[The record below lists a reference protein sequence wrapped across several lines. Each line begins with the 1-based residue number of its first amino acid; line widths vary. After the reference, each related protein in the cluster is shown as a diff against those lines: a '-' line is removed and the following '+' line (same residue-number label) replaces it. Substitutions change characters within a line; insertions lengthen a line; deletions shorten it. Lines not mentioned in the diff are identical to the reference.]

1 MISTHTTICLPTT
14 TVPRSMRARIIGVA
28 LIGVFGCS
36 GETQVELTAFG
47 EAFVEEGIEAEA
59 FVDGWSVSF
68 SELVVSVNDVR
79 TSPGGPVSSG
89 GFVVDLS
96 LPSGGDGHPLTR
108 TAVEGD
114 VLQSVHYRLS
124 PPSGEVEGNAT
135 AAQVD
140 RLRAEGLAV
149 WAQGTAT
156 RDGQIVEFAWGI
168 PADLSFDC
176 DVGTRLSPG
185 TPAGV
190 ELTMH
195 GDHLF
200 VDDLEVAPNVA
211 FDEIARADS
220 DGDGLVVPSELA
232 AVPLAGLARYQTGG
246 RTDIDDLWA
255 YVGAAALTMP
265 HVDGEGNCTPRF
277 VPDAYATFET
287 ADADPVLGAE
297 VYAEHC
303 ASCHGAEGSGDGPG
317 GAGMSPRPSDL
328 TNPPPGARAAGYI
341 AFRTA
346 RGGAMFPYASAMP
359 AYEDV
364 LDEAELSSVVAYV
377 RELSGG

>member
-1 MISTHTTICLPTT
+1 
-14 TVPRSMRARIIGVA
+14 MRARIIGVA

-59 FVDGWSVSF
+59 VVDGWSVSF
-68 SELVVSVNDVR
+68 TELVVSVNDVR

-96 LPSGGDGHPLTR
+96 FPSGGDGHPLTR

-232 AVPLAGLARYQTGG
+232 AVPLAGLTRYQTGG
-246 RTDIDDLWA
+246 RSDIDDLWT

-265 HVDGEGNCTPRF
+265 HVDGEGTCAPRF
-277 VPDAYATFET
+277 VPDDYTSFELT
-287 ADADPVLGAE
+287 DADPVLGAGL
-297 VYAEHC
+297 YAEHC
-303 ASCHGAEGSGDGPG
+303 ASCHGAEGRGDGP
-317 GAGMSPRPSDL
+317 AAVGMSPSPSDL
-328 TNPPPGARAAGYI
+328 TNAPPGASDAGYI

-346 RGGAMFPYASAMP
+346 RGGSMFPYASSMP
-359 AYEDV
+359 AYDEV
-364 LDEAELSSVVAYV
+364 LADADLVSVVAYV
-377 RELSGG
+377 RELAGH